1 MHGAKAN
8 TSVPCTSD
16 VEVLEGLL
24 QVIPGHEFAFG
35 RFTALADRKK
45 GVMDEEIA
53 GLIEQ
58 GLAQHQV
65 VGD

>member
-35 RFTALADRKK
+35 RFTALADALGCKCGSFDIFRY
-45 GVMDEEIA
+45 
-53 GLIEQ
+53 
-58 GLAQHQV
+58 
-65 VGD
+65 